1 MQNIIE
7 NITNSFSSN
16 AITTSVIVAVL
27 IMTLVLSVYEFIVY
41 RFISHRSFYN
51 KSFNISVAVL
61 PFFIS
66 MIILCL
72 QVIFCLKNV

>member
-27 IMTLVLSVYEFIVY
+27 IMTVVLSVYEFIVY
-41 RFISHRSFYN
+41 RFISHIVFCDALYINYKLSIPE
-51 KSFNISVAVL
+51 KSEKSVTK
-61 PFFIS
+61 S
-66 MIILCL
+66 
-72 QVIFCLKNV
+72 QK